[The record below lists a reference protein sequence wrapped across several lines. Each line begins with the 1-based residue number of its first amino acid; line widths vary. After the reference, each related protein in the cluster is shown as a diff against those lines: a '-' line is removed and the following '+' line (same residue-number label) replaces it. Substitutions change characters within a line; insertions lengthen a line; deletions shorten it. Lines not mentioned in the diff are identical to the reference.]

1 MNKLI
6 EVQKQ
11 GRQSSAL
18 HVLYIITLCLPS
30 VVVILYMILLH
41 NDPTI
46 LCMTLRLHHLDRLR
60 LYSRTAYSNPLNS
73 IDGIDGIDGGGGTL
87 RE

>member
-1 MNKLI
+1 
-6 EVQKQ
+6 
-11 GRQSSAL
+11 
-18 HVLYIITLCLPS
+18 
-30 VVVILYMILLH
+30 MILPY
-41 NDPTI
+41 NDPMI